1 MAGTGRI
8 SPKKLS
14 CKNCSKLFIT
24 NKPAVKN
31 CSPEC
36 TKKFMYERRNL
47 KRKDNSIEYKKY
59 YTEYNL
65 KHLYNISIEDYT
77 ALVEK
82 SIGLCQIC
90 RKKPKHKLF
99 VDHCHTTGKIRGL
112 LCRKCNIGLGMFEDN
127 INILD
132 NAKAYLLGG
141 IK

>member
-8 SPKKLS
+8 FPKELS
-14 CKNCSKLFIT
+14 CKYCNTLFTT

-31 CSPEC
+31 CSSEC
-36 TKKFMYERRNL
+36 TKKYMYERRNL
-47 KRKDNSIEYKKY
+47 KRKNNKTEYKRY

-65 KHLYNISIEDYT
+65 KHSYNISIEDYI
-77 ALVEK
+77 ALAEK
-82 SIGLCQIC
+82 SAGLCGIC
-90 RKKPKHKLF
+90 KKRPKHKLF
-99 VDHCHTTGKIRGL
+99 VDHCHTTGRIRGL

-132 NAKAYLLGG
+132 SAKAYLFGG